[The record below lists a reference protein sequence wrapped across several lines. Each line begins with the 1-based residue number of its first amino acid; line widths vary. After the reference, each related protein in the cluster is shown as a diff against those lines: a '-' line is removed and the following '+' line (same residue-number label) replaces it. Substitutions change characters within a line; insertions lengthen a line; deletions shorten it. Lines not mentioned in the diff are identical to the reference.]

1 MTPPID
7 PLPQDMRDLLV
18 RLDQRV
24 ADGFTDMRAKLDL
37 MDKRA
42 DSLEQRVVTLER
54 DTANRPFLIT
64 QHNQM
69 LNDVS
74 TLKDWRLKTDAQIDG
89 ATKMA
94 GWIKGAG
101 VGLIAILGYFGY
113 QLEFNTPDAATA
125 KTVHTVTIPQ

>member
-113 QLEFNTPDAATA
+113 QLEFNTQDAATA
-125 KTVHTVTIPQ
+125 KTVQTVTIPR